1 MMRYLLLLTS
11 LMLSQ
16 IAVSADWKKIDGIY
30 AVTSEGY
37 LDPAENEQKDSHY
50 RIQLKGQSAKDL
62 YLAMKAKPVI
72 DECTGSMAKNV
83 NDMQCLYYKATN
95 TYECH
100 FSINISKQK
109 IEYGVA
115 C

>member
-1 MMRYLLLLTS
+1 MKFIIIFLSILLT
-11 LMLSQ
+11 Q
-16 IAVSADWKKIDGIY
+16 TAWSADWKKIEGIY
-30 AVTSEGY
+30 AVTPKGY

-50 RIQLKGQSAKDL
+50 RIQLKGLSARDL
-62 YLAMKAKPVI
+62 YTAMKVKPI
-72 DECTGSMAKNV
+72 LDDCTGGMAKNI
-83 NDMQCLYYKATN
+83 NEMQCLFYKDTV

>member
-1 MMRYLLLLTS
+1 MKISILIMSLL
-11 LMLSQ
+11 LSQ
-16 IAVSADWKKIDGIY
+16 IAICADWKKLDGIY

-37 LDPAENEQKDSHY
+37 PDPSENEQKDSHF
-50 RIQLKGQSAKDL
+50 RFQLKGESAKDL
-62 YLAMKAKPVI
+62 YSSMKVEPVI
-72 DECTGSMAKNV
+72 DECTGEMSKNV

-100 FSINISKQK
+100 FSINVSKQK